1 MNKTLVIVESPG
13 KIKKIGE
20 YLGSDYIIKAS
31 YGHCRDLDPK
41 TLSIDVD
48 NNFKPNYI
56 IVPSKRQTVRELQSI
71 AADCKE
77 VILAADEDREGEMIA
92 SSLADILKLK
102 NPKRIVFHEITKK
115 ALNDAVKNPT
125 TINYDMVYAQQARR
139 LLDRL
144 VGYKISPILWKNL
157 AGGSS
162 AGRVQSVVVRIIIDK
177 ENEIKQSISSPYF
190 KTVGEFNYKK
200 SKLNASLMKG
210 KDAYRFSSFEK
221 AEKYLNK
228 IDKKCVFKV
237 NDTSEKK
244 VNKKAS
250 APFITSTLQQ
260 DASTKLRFAVK
271 RTMMVAQ
278 KLYEAGLI
286 TYMRTDSTNLSK
298 DAMDN
303 CADYIKKNYGDKYS
317 SPKKHTKKSK
327 GAQEAHEAIRPTKLH
342 LSDITGKLDTDAQRL
357 YSLIWKRTL
366 ASQMS
371 DAILNIQTIKLDCQ
385 KNKESVLPKKT
396 LFVSRLET
404 IDFDGFL
411 KLYNTHTSEND
422 SGYVKI
428 KKDTVVDMKSL
439 TVSEEYTKPP
449 LRYNEA
455 GLIKFL
461 EKKGIGRPST
471 YSSII
476 SKIIERK
483 YVKESSVDG
492 VEKDSKILKLDSKF
506 KLKKSEK
513 KITIGKEKNKLIPT
527 EMGFKVTEFLLKNF
541 KEVMEIDFT
550 AKFEKYLDKIAEG
563 KAKWFNI
570 LDTYYKMFNPIV
582 VKLTE
587 ESKHITNL
595 NSTDKMLGVHPE
607 SDLEI
612 FAGVGKYGPYVKIL
626 TEKDSK
632 DWKFSA
638 LKDKKIEDVTL
649 EDAIE
654 FLKYPKLIG
663 QISGV
668 NVFLHKGQ
676 YGFYFK
682 KGSETMSV
690 KDKNMEE
697 SKIDLNYAK
706 KIFDS
711 GDPYALKTF
720 IIKKRKVNLKKG
732 QYGYYLQ
739 IKGKGKKKNKN
750 LSLPDDIDPDELTKE
765 DVLEYIANIN
775 GTIQKSNK

>member
-41 TLSIDVD
+41 TLSIDVE

-56 IVPSKRQTVRELQSI
+56 IVPSKRQTVRDLKSVAE
-71 AADCKE
+71 DCKE

-115 ALNDAVKNPT
+115 ALNDAVKKPT
-125 TINYDMVYAQQARR
+125 TINYNMVYAQQARR

-144 VGYKISPILWKNL
+144 VGYKISPILWKHL

-177 ENEIKQSISSPYF
+177 ENEIKDSISSPYF
-190 KTVGEFNYKK
+190 KTLGEFNFKK
-200 SKLNASLMKG
+200 SKLKGSLMKG
-210 KDAYRFSSFEK
+210 KDHYRFSSYEK
-221 AEKYLNK
+221 AEKYLKK
-228 IDKKCVFKV
+228 IDETCKFKV
-237 NDTSEKK
+237 LDTSEKK

-260 DASTKLRFAVK
+260 DASTKLKFAVK

-317 SPKKHTKKSK
+317 NPKKHTKKSK
-327 GAQEAHEAIRPTKLH
+327 GAQEAHEAIRPTKIH

-357 YSLIWKRTL
+357 YGLIWKRTL

-371 DAILNIQTIKLDCQ
+371 DAILNIQTIKIDCQ
-385 KNKESVLPKKT
+385 KDKKSVLPKKS
-396 LFVSRLET
+396 LFVSKLET

-411 KLYNTHTSEND
+411 KLYNTHTTENESGHIKLTKDSEVN
-422 SGYVKI
+422 
-428 KKDTVVDMKSL
+428 MKSII
-439 TVSEEYTKPP
+439 VSEEYTKPP

-455 GLIKFL
+455 GLIKYL

-476 SKIIERK
+476 SKIMDRK
-483 YVKESSVDG
+483 YVEENSVKG

-506 KLKKSEK
+506 NLKKSEK
-513 KITIGKEKNKLIPT
+513 KIIIGKENNKIIPT

-541 KEVMEIDFT
+541 KDVMEIDFT
-550 AKFEKYLDKIAEG
+550 AKFEKYLDKIAAG

-570 LDTYYKMFNPIV
+570 LDLYYKMFNPIV
-582 VKLTE
+582 VKLME
-587 ESKHITNL
+587 DSKHITNL
-595 NSTDKMLGVHPE
+595 NSTDKLLGVHPE
-607 SDLEI
+607 LKLEI
-612 FAGVGKYGPYVKIL
+612 FAGTGKYGPYVKIL
-626 TEKDSK
+626 EEKDSK
-632 DWKFSA
+632 KWKYSA
-638 LKDKKIEDVTL
+638 VKNKKINEINLNDAL
-649 EDAIE
+649 EL
-654 FLKYPKLIG
+654 LKYPKLIG
-663 QISGV
+663 KISGV
-668 NVFLHKGQ
+668 NVFIHKGQ
-676 YGFYFK
+676 YGFYLK
-682 KGSETMSV
+682 KGTESMSI
-690 KDKNMEE
+690 KENNIDEN
-697 SKIDLNYAK
+697 KIDIDYAK

-711 GDPYALKTF
+711 GDPYAIKTYT
-720 IIKKRKVNLKKG
+720 IKNKKVNLKKG

-750 LSLPDDIDPDELTKE
+750 LSLPDDIDPNDLTLEK
-765 DVLEYIANIN
+765 VLEYIANIN
-775 GTIQKSNK
+775 GTINKKK